1 MEEEAIS
8 PATMERMRKT
18 ISSLPND
25 NGWRLP
31 FPFYFYEGFSISTLF
46 LEGIILAQEL
56 FQAEPSDIF
65 ICSPPKSG
73 TTWIKALTFAIVT
86 RTHFQNSTNPLLS
99 KTPHDILPFYETIF
113 SKRWPHIRQPG
124 IPLIATHTPY
134 TLLPKSVQDSD
145 CKIVYVCRDP
155 KDVFVSLF
163 HFFAKVRFKE
173 HEPISLEEA
182 FEMFCEGKSS
192 FGPYWNHVLG
202 YWKASLERPK
212 KVLFLKYED
221 MMTDTALYVK
231 KIAEFVG
238 YPFSLEEEEEGMVEK
253 IVEMCSFEFLS
264 NLEVNRE
271 GAVESLSKLS
281 QNNLYFRKGKVGDWK
296 NYLTLEMADRLNKIT
311 EQKLSGSGLTLNA
324 S

>member
-8 PATMERMRKT
+8 PATVERIQKT
-18 ISSLPND
+18 ISSLPTD
-25 NGWRLP
+25 NGWRHPL
-31 FPFYFYEGFSISTLF
+31 PFYFYQGFWSSQLY

-86 RTHFQNSTNPLLS
+86 RTRFENSTNPLLS
-99 KTPHDILPFYETIF
+99 KTPHDILPFYERIF
-113 SKRWPHIRQPG
+113 SKRWPQIRQPG

-134 TLLPKSVQDSD
+134 SCLPKSVQDSN

-163 HFFAKVRFKE
+163 HFYAKLRLVE
-173 HEPISLEEA
+173 HEPLSLDEA
-182 FEMFCEGKSS
+182 FEIFCEGKSP

-221 MMTDTALYVK
+221 MMKDSALYVK
-231 KIAEFVG
+231 KMAEFVG

-264 NLEVNRE
+264 NLEVNKK
-271 GAVESLSKLS
+271 GTVESLLNR
-281 QNNLYFRKGKVGDWK
+281 QNNFFFRKGTVGDWK
-296 NYLTLEMADRLNKIT
+296 NYLTLGMADRLNKIM

>member
-8 PATMERMRKT
+8 PATVERIQKT
-18 ISSLPND
+18 ISSLPTD
-25 NGWRLP
+25 NGWKHPL
-31 FPFYFYEGFSISTLF
+31 PFYFYQGFWSSQLY

-86 RTHFQNSTNPLLS
+86 RTRFENSTNPLLS
-99 KTPHDILPFYETIF
+99 KTPHDILPFYERIF
-113 SKRWPHIRQPG
+113 SKRWPQILSQGYPSLL
-124 IPLIATHTPY
+124 P
-134 TLLPKSVQDSD
+134 TLLTHACQNLLV
-145 CKIVYVCRDP
+145 
-155 KDVFVSLF
+155 
-163 HFFAKVRFKE
+163 E
-173 HEPISLEEA
+173 HEPLSLDEA
-182 FEMFCEGKSS
+182 FEIFCEGKSP

-221 MMTDTALYVK
+221 MMKDSALDVK
-231 KIAEFVG
+231 KMAEFVG

-264 NLEVNRE
+264 NLEVNKK
-271 GAVESLSKLS
+271 GTVESLLKR
-281 QNNLYFRKGKVGDWK
+281 QNNFFFRKGTVGDWK
-296 NYLTLEMADRLNKIT
+296 NYLTLEMADRLNKIM